1 MEFDLRTEC
10 RCSIT
15 EEKAKFL
22 GFASMVMF
30 MCRQYSTFR
39 MLTLG
44 FWLSPTIDHR
54 QIVFFFDRTGLPRG
68 YVTWAY
74 LAPDSEERL
83 LTDPEF
89 LLHPSEWNEGGR
101 TWIIDFC
108 FPVGGAREAI
118 GRMKKIFRGE
128 GVDRVYWARKR
139 PYAAHC
145 GRLKSRSMKVRGL
158 NY

>member
-1 MEFDLRTEC
+1 MTFDLRTEC
-10 RCSIT
+10 RSSTT

-30 MCRQYSTFR
+30 MCRRYSTFR
-39 MLTLG
+39 MLTLD
-44 FWLSPTIDHR
+44 FWLSPAIDHR
-54 QIVFFFDRTGLPRG
+54 QIVFFFACTGLPMG

-74 LAPDSEERL
+74 LAPDAEERL

-108 FPVGGAREAI
+108 FPSGGAKEAVA
-118 GRMKKIFRGE
+118 RLKDIFREE
-128 GVDRVYWARKR
+128 GVSKVHWMRRGNDYT
-139 PYAAHC
+139 PC
-145 GRLKSRSMKVRGL
+145 GNQKSYTVKTKM
-158 NY
+158 